1 MFARQLAPRTVSI
14 LIAAAALAIAACG
27 GGSTGPTKPVVSV
40 NIIATPT
47 NPRVGQAALVSAT
60 PVDSGGIQIQG
71 VPCTYAS
78 DTPAVASVAQS
89 GPNANVTGVSVGTAT
104 ITATCGGKSN
114 SVLITVRPRL
124 VTLTLTALGTGSG
137 ALFANPPGLSYD
149 SGTVVTMTATP
160 VATSAFSGWGG
171 ACSGTAGCVVT
182 MTANTTVTATFT
194 DGITFASSAAFGGA
208 MSSVTDPAPPGCTY
222 SVSANFTSLTLL
234 VTASAANGT
243 ASTDVT
249 VSGGG
254 SCTGLPFTVAA
265 TGTLTVNGSAITGTL
280 THFSNTYQ
288 SNDQTLTISA
298 TRSGTTITGTLSISE
313 VLRNGAGTAFTS
325 TGGPFAFSMAQQ
337 P

>member
-1 MFARQLAPRTVSI
+1 
-14 LIAAAALAIAACG
+14 
-27 GGSTGPTKPVVSV
+27 V

-47 NPRVGQAALVSAT
+47 NPRVGQTALVSAT
-60 PVDSGGIQIQG
+60 PVDSGGLRIQG
-71 VPCTYAS
+71 VSCTYMSSA
-78 DTPAVASVAQS
+78 PAVASVAQS
-89 GPNANVTGVSVGTAT
+89 GADGTVTGHAVGTAT
-104 ITATCGGKSN
+104 ITATCGGKTN
-114 SVLITVRPRL
+114 SVLITVRPPL

-160 VATSAFSGWGG
+160 VATSVFSGWGG
-171 ACSGTAGCVVT
+171 ACSGTGACVDT
-182 MTANTTVTATFT
+182 LIANTTVTATFT
-194 DGITFASSAAFGGA
+194 DGLTFANSAAFGGA

-222 SVSANFTSLTLL
+222 SVSANFTTLSFL
-234 VTASAANGT
+234 VTASAATGN
-243 ASTDVT
+243 ASSSIT

-265 TGTLTVNGSAITGTL
+265 AGTLTVNGSAITGTL

-288 SNDQTLTISA
+288 SNDQTLTITA

-325 TGGPFAFSMAQQ
+325 TGGPYSFTMAQQ